1 MAGGIDRMGKTRAEF
16 IAECRTWIGT
26 PFGHQGRTKG
36 LFVDCI
42 GAPQESAKA
51 LGLLPA
57 DFDFRRYGMLPVP
70 AQMEKGLDELLERVP
85 PGQEKPGDI
94 AWMSDLYIGGAP
106 RHLAVLSELGTII
119 HAHSRAGSVEHSG
132 TGKVVE
138 QRLTPEFRGRI
149 VRFYRLRGIKD

>member
-1 MAGGIDRMGKTRAEF
+1 MAKTRAEF
-16 IAECRTWIGT
+16 IAECRTWLET

-42 GAPQESAKA
+42 GTPQESAKA

-70 AQMEKGLDELLERVP
+70 AQMEKLLDEILDRVP
-85 PGQEKPGDI
+85 PGQEEPGDI
-94 AWMSDLYIGGAP
+94 AGRSDLYLGGAP
-106 RHLAVLSELGTII
+106 RLLAVLTELGTII
-119 HAHSRAGSVEHSG
+119 HAHSRAGSADHSG
-132 TGKVVE
+132 IGKVVE

-149 VRFYRLRGIKD
+149 RRFYRLRGIKD